1 MVFKH
6 FMFISFRASSWEDI
20 ILLSKT
26 STIGIARRKDEMT
39 HFQNAVFE
47 HLDCEKTGL
56 ICSIKQLRSV
66 LKFCWRFLLE
76 QRGFSSCISRV
87 NSVGIVS
94 FRKFRLYSIAY
105 TIKAIKMNIIF
116 KRTRT
121 KQTFFVQMCKKTRK
135 SRIRTYRLSGQNRPS
150 KCVTMIKL
158 RDEYKRLES
167 QF

>member
-1 MVFKH
+1 MGFFHFSGIDRIQQFLLQCLTGYVRTRSSELENFETHMVFKH

-76 QRGFSSCISRV
+76 QRGFSSCIGRV

-94 FRKFRLYSIAY
+94 FVWHWHSPQQY
-105 TIKAIKMNIIF
+105 
-116 KRTRT
+116 
-121 KQTFFVQMCKKTRK
+121 
-135 SRIRTYRLSGQNRPS
+135 
-150 KCVTMIKL
+150 
-158 RDEYKRLES
+158 
-167 QF
+167 